1 MFDKFN
7 ISLKSRK
14 IIIQCMFFFFL
25 AGIIIGA
32 FVAKNKIKEQEKTC
46 HIQQE
51 CSCSNYLEDS
61 DPSLQ

>member
-1 MFDKFN
+1 MYV
-7 ISLKSRK
+7 
-14 IIIQCMFFFFL
+14 FFFL

-46 HIQQE
+46 HIEQE